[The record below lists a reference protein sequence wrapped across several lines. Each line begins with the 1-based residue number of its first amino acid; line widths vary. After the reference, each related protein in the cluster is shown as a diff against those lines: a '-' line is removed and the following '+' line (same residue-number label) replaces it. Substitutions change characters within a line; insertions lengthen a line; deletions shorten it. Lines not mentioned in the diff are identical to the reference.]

1 MIEINLLPGAKRKQ
15 PSAAKMEVGA
25 AFREIGSRI
34 SADKLLV
41 GSVSVFVVGL
51 VAVAGMWYF
60 QGKIYDEVKAREAK
74 AHTDSLRF
82 AQVIKQRAVASA
94 VRDSV
99 VRQLRIVNTID
110 GSRFIWPHILDEVSR
125 ALPSYTWL
133 ISIQQTSAVASLT
146 PEIDAGL
153 FTGAD
158 PGKIA
163 AEADSALKVAQVL
176 RLKIIGQTVDVQAI
190 TRFWKQLEASPFL
203 QDVQLV
209 KTELVTLQPMSKEA
223 TQFTLEMRYQQPDS
237 SIIRRTPFRAS
248 ERE

>member
-25 AFREIGSRI
+25 AFRELASRFN
-34 SADKLLV
+34 ADRLLV
-41 GSVSVFVVGL
+41 GSVSIFVAGML
-51 VAVAGMWYF
+51 AVAGMWYF
-60 QGKIYDEVKAREAK
+60 QGQIYDEVKARETK
-74 AHTDSLRF
+74 AHSDSLRF

-110 GSRFIWPHILDEVSR
+110 GSRFVWPHVLEEVSR
-125 ALPSYTWL
+125 ALPAYTWL
-133 ISIQQTSAVASLT
+133 IAIQQTSPVASLT

-158 PGKIA
+158 PSKIA
-163 AEADSALKVAQVL
+163 AEADSALKQSQIL

-209 KTELVTLQPMSKEA
+209 KTEVVTLQPMAKEA

-237 SIIRRTPFRAS
+237 AFIRRAPFRPA
-248 ERE
+248 ERP

>member
-25 AFREIGSRI
+25 AFRELASRFN
-34 SADKLLV
+34 ADRMLV
-41 GSVSVFVVGL
+41 GSISLFVAGML
-51 VAVAGMWYF
+51 AVAAMWYF
-60 QGKIYDEVKAREAK
+60 QGQIYDEVKAREAK
-74 AHTDSLRF
+74 AHSDSLRF

-110 GSRFIWPHILDEVSR
+110 GSRFVWPHVLEEVSR
-125 ALPSYTWL
+125 ALPAYTWL
-133 ISIQQTSAVASLT
+133 IMLQQTSPVASLT

-158 PGKIA
+158 PSKIA
-163 AEADSALKVAQVL
+163 AEADSALKAAQVL
-176 RLKIIGQTVDVQAI
+176 RIKIIGQTVDVQAI

-209 KTELVTLQPMSKEA
+209 KTEVVTLQPMGKEA

-237 SIIRRTPFRAS
+237 TMIRRAPFRPV
-248 ERE
+248 ERP